1 VAQVHPDAQQY
12 PERLHS
18 IGWKVH
24 HFNECCVLSYA
35 HRYHLAH
42 ELLGEEDERQL
53 VIRFN
58 KVNCKNVVT
67 AMLLA
72 PVGRD
77 SKGRIVKIKK
87 SEGKMSFPQEHA
99 THFTDNV
106 DMHLLSVGTDVVNSG
121 VDFSQLLIVS
131 S

>member
-87 SEGKMSFPQEHA
+87 SEGKKSFPRSTPPTSPTTSTCTCSA
-99 THFTDNV
+99 WAPTWPIPAST
-106 DMHLLSVGTDVVNSG
+106 SA
-121 VDFSQLLIVS
+121 S
-131 S
+131 SSS